1 MTRRPTSRGVSLVA
15 TSSLLALMLLVPAG
29 ASAAIPTLNKY
40 SYPAPATI
48 SAGGRGAVIFGITN
62 NDKSTVSQLY
72 LVNVEITGGS
82 IVGSIVGLYPS
93 QGTCAATTCSLGQL
107 KPRKD
112 ATVTVVFDASAGASS
127 VNVTGIFNTTGLGSG
142 GGDQSHGDQWPVAQS
157 VATSTDSQ
165 DFGGR
170 FVDSSNDIVVQNL
183 QAVGTTNPQA
193 TKVIAPQTMVG
204 VSVEDGG
211 TAACPAT
218 ITCFGQA
225 SVIEVAGG
233 ATFPG
238 GFRVVITMDSSELA
252 SGVNAKSIK
261 IYHAW
266 DGGSENISLRC
277 SFANGLPKSMPCL
290 NAVKV
295 NGNDLQVTIWTT
307 HNGIMRGN
315 A

>member
-15 TSSLLALMLLVPAG
+15 STALLALTLLVPAG
-29 ASAAIPTLNKY
+29 ASAAIPDLIR
-40 SYPAPATI
+40 SSAPAPATI
-48 SAGGRGAVIFGITN
+48 SAGGRGAVIFGIYN

-72 LVNVEITGGS
+72 LVNVAITG
-82 IVGSIVGLYPS
+82 GSIVGLYPS
-93 QGTCAATTCSLGQL
+93 QGTCAATCSLGQL
-107 KPRKD
+107 KPRKA

-142 GGDQSHGDQWPVAQS
+142 GGDQSHGDDWPVAQS
-157 VATSTDSQ
+157 VATSSDSQ

-170 FVDSSNDIVVQNL
+170 FVDAANDVVVQNL

-211 TAACPAT
+211 TATCPAT
-218 ITCFGQA
+218 ITCFGEA

-238 GFRVVITMDSSELA
+238 GFRVVITMDSSELP
-252 SGVNAKSIK
+252 SGVNAKNIK

-266 DGGSENISLRC
+266 DGGSENIFLRC